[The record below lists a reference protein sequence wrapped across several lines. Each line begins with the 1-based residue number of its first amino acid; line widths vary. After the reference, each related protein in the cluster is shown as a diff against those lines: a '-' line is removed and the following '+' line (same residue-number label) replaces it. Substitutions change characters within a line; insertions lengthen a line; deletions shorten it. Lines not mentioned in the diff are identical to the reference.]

1 MEETT
6 RRNKMNIV
14 TLLGRVGKEPDQK
27 YTQSG
32 MAICNLSLATSEKSK
47 GEEKTQWHRLVSFGK
62 TAELIEQY
70 VKKGDQ
76 LAIEGKISYGS
87 YDKDGTTVYTTDIIV
102 NRIHFVSSKSNQ
114 NQERKQPANQGYGN
128 QQRQEPNDSG
138 AYHPDDLQ
146 DSDIPF

>member
-1 MEETT
+1 
-6 RRNKMNIV
+6 
-14 TLLGRVGKEPDQK
+14 
-27 YTQSG
+27 
-32 MAICNLSLATSEKSK
+32 MAICNLSLATSEKIK

-114 NQERKQPANQGYGN
+114 NQERKQSANQGYWNRQPVVGN
-128 QQRQEPNDSG
+128 QRQEQSV
-138 AYHPDDLQ
+138 PDDFGQ
-146 DSDIPF
+146 DVPF